1 MTYGLNSS
9 FKRQLNNKSNNKRLL
24 AVIILVLIIVFS
36 IVLTQREG
44 GATPEESVKRWM
56 KTVRNNEF
64 EKMFDYIYYDN
75 KKDKDESVQEFKKIS
90 KEEKYKLDMLQSFVN
105 DNEIDEVKM
114 IDLNTFIVRFK
125 KINKKDNL
133 DKKYL
138 INDGRGFLVVEEHNG
153 RWYLKK
159 NQLW

>member
-9 FKRQLNNKSNNKRLL
+9 FKRQLNNKSKNKRLL

-36 IVLTQREG
+36 IVLTDREG
-44 GATPEESVKRWM
+44 GATPEELVKGWM
-56 KTVRNNEF
+56 KAVRKNEF

-75 KKDKDESVQEFKKIS
+75 KKD
-90 KEEKYKLDMLQSFVN
+90 
-105 DNEIDEVKM
+105 
-114 IDLNTFIVRFK
+114 
-125 KINKKDNL
+125 NL

-138 INDGRGFLVVEEHNG
+138 INDGRSFLTVEKHKG
-153 RWYLKK
+153 KWFLKK

>member
-9 FKRQLNNKSNNKRLL
+9 FKRQLNNKSKNKRLL
-24 AVIILVLIIVFS
+24 SVIILVLIIVFS
-36 IVLTQREG
+36 IVLPEREG

-56 KTVRNNEF
+56 KTVRNNNF

-90 KEEKYKLDMLQSFVN
+90 KEEKYKLDMLKSFVN
-105 DNEIDEVKM
+105 DNEIEEVNM
-114 IDLNTFIVRFK
+114 IDLDTFIVRFK

-138 INDGRGFLVVEEHNG
+138 INDGRSF
-153 RWYLKK
+153 
-159 NQLW
+159 

>member
-9 FKRQLNNKSNNKRLL
+9 FKRQLNNKSKNKRLL

-36 IVLTQREG
+36 IVLTDREG
-44 GATPEESVKRWM
+44 GATPEELVKGWM
-56 KTVRNNEF
+56 KAVRKNEF

-75 KKDKDESVQEFKKIS
+75 KKDKDESAQEFKKIS
-90 KEEKYKLDMLQSFVN
+90 KEEKYKLDMLKSFVN

-138 INDGRGFLVVEEHNG
+138 INDGRSFLTVEKHKG
-153 RWYLKK
+153 KWFLKK

>member
-9 FKRQLNNKSNNKRLL
+9 FKRQLNNKSKNKRLL
-24 AVIILVLIIVFS
+24 AVIVLVLIIIFS
-36 IVLTQREG
+36 IVLSEREG

-56 KTVRNNEF
+56 KTVRNNNF

-138 INDGRGFLVVEEHNG
+138 INDGRSFLTVKKNNG
-153 RWYLKK
+153 RWFLKR